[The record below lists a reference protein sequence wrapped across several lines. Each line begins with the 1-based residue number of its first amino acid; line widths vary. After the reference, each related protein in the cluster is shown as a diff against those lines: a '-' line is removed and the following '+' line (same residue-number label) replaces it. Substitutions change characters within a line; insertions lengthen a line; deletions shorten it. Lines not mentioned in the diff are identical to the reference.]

1 MQYIEGVFVG
11 AKRTTGVLLKWNS
24 NVSGWRKRSIS
35 RSLHLP
41 LHAPLLLRGSEQTSH
56 GTQQTKQFQTRE
68 SSVMTGLRSVLCC
81 LPGRSSKRQQQPGG
95 SVARGPFP
103 SDGMLRQV
111 GVCTSVAA
119 ADHPVITQ
127 RVRSVEGK
135 RAFIWPVSGGM
146 CSLG

>member
-1 MQYIEGVFVG
+1 MEFKCQWLEE
-11 AKRTTGVLLKWNS
+11 AKYQPNAAPPS
-24 NVSGWRKRSIS
+24 ACAAASGHVR
-35 RSLHLP
+35 
-41 LHAPLLLRGSEQTSH
+41 RGSEQTSH
-56 GTQQTKQFQTRE
+56 ATQQTKQFQTRE

-103 SDGMLRQV
+103 SDGMLREV